1 MSAGEVRTIRTM
13 CPMNCQPTFC
23 GMQVQVEGDQL
34 VAISGDKGNPDSQGF
49 LCIRGR
55 AASEIIGNDK
65 RILYPMAR
73 DRRGGGDWQR
83 ISWDE
88 ALTRITQ
95 AIEAGRRD
103 ETALWPGHGSVAN
116 DFAVFAHAQ
125 LAMRLA
131 NNAGFQWWEP
141 SMICWGLGGLGAGLT
156 GALEVNTKEDMGA
169 HSDMVVLW
177 GTNLVNQP
185 NTARHVAEAKKRG
198 ARIVAVDVRESEA
211 CGNAHEA
218 FIIRPGTDAALALAM
233 MNVIVSEGLEDAHFI
248 AEHTTGFAELKAHL
262 AEHTPQWAA
271 AVTGIPA
278 DRIIAFAREYAA
290 TKRAMIC
297 LSGGSMH
304 KNRHG
309 WQSARAVTCLPALTG
324 KLGKSGSGL
333 GPRHGAEPR
342 GVGTNFIFD
351 PASRPWG
358 DYVQNQMSD
367 MVDAIEAGRIRNMLI
382 FGSNFVSSFADA
394 TRVGRGFDQ
403 MDMVVCHDLFF
414 NDTIRNHAD
423 IVLPA
428 TAWLED
434 VGCKMTATHLYLMD
448 QALPA
453 AGEARSMSKIVCALA
468 EQLGMTDFYP
478 WEEDTGHIDA
488 VLDHPCTS
496 HATVAELRAEGGIRA
511 LNISS
516 VAHPDLEFATPSGK
530 IEFYSNRAEE
540 AGLPALPVY
549 IGRDNKGYPLEL
561 RMGRSINH
569 FHSFY
574 DNGRALPTLARKEP
588 GPELWI
594 SSEDARSRNISDGDA
609 IRIHNLRG
617 ESCANA
623 AVNDKVPQ
631 GTVWIHDGW
640 PGLNSLSDGG
650 AAIPDAA
657 TRIFPFTTGQA
668 AYDAFVEVSR
678 A

>member
-1 MSAGEVRTIRTM
+1 MTETGTRTVRTM

-34 VAISGDKGNPDSQGF
+34 LKITGDKDNPDSQGF
-49 LCIRGR
+49 LCVRGR
-55 AASEIIGNDK
+55 AAREIIGNDK

-73 DRRGGGDWQR
+73 DRRAGGEWQR
-83 ISWDE
+83 IGWDE
-88 ALTRITQ
+88 ALGRIAS
-95 AIEAGRRD
+95 AIDSGRRD

-141 SMICWGLGGLGAGLT
+141 SMICWGLGGLGVGLT

-185 NTARHVAEAKKRG
+185 NTARYVAEAKKRG
-198 ARIVAVDVRESEA
+198 ARIIAVDVRESEA
-211 CGNAHEA
+211 CGNAHES

-233 MNVIVSEGLEDAHFI
+233 MNVIVSEGLQDDHFI
-248 AEHTTGFAELKAHL
+248 ADHTVGFSELKAHL
-262 AEHTPQWAA
+262 AEHTPQWAEA
-271 AVTGIPA
+271 ITGIKA
-278 DRIIAFAREYAA
+278 ERIATFAREYAA
-290 TKRAMIC
+290 TEKAMIC

-324 KLGKSGSGL
+324 KLGKSGAGL

-342 GVGTNFIFD
+342 GVGTNFILD
-351 PASRPWG
+351 PTSRPPG
-358 DYVQNQMSD
+358 EYIQNQMSD
-367 MVDAIEAGRIRNMLI
+367 MVDAIEAGRIRTMLI
-382 FGSNFVSSFADA
+382 FGSNFVSSFSDA
-394 TRVGRGFDQ
+394 TRVARGLDT

-448 QALPA
+448 KALPA
-453 AGEARSMSKIVCALA
+453 AGEARSMASIVRALA
-468 EQLGMTDFYP
+468 GRLGMEDFYP
-478 WEEDTGHIDA
+478 WEGQTGHLDA
-488 VLDHPCTS
+488 VLDHPCTG
-496 HATVAELRAEGGIRA
+496 HATVEELRAEGGIRA
-511 LNISS
+511 LKIDP
-516 VAHPDLEFATPSGK
+516 VAHSDRQFATPSGK
-530 IEFYSNRAEE
+530 IEFYSERAKEH
-540 AGLPALPVY
+540 GLPPLPVY
-549 IGRDNKGYPLEL
+549 IPRDAEGYPLEL
-561 RMGRSINH
+561 RMGRTINH

-574 DNGRALPTLARKEP
+574 DSGRALPSLAAKDAR
-588 GPELWI
+588 PELWM
-594 SSEDARSRNISDGDA
+594 SVADARSRGIADGAA
-609 IRIHNLRG
+609 IRIHNQRG
-617 ESCANA
+617 DCHVHA

-640 PGLNSLSDGG
+640 PDLNTLTDGSP
-650 AAIPDAA
+650 AIPDAA
-657 TRIFPFTTGQA
+657 TRIMPFTTGQA
-668 AYDAFVEVSR
+668 AYDAFVEVSQV
-678 A
+678 

>member
-1 MSAGEVRTIRTM
+1 MSVGEVRTIRTM

-34 VAISGDKGNPDSQGF
+34 VAISGDKENPDSQGF

-55 AASEIIGNDK
+55 AASEIIDNDK

-73 DRRGGGDWQR
+73 NRRGGGDWQR
-83 ISWDE
+83 ISWEE
-88 ALTRITQ
+88 ALTRITD

-125 LAMRLA
+125 LAMKLA
-131 NNAGFQWWEP
+131 NEAGFQWWEP
-141 SMICWGLGGLGAGLT
+141 SMICWGLGGLGVGLT

-169 HSDMVVLW
+169 HSDMIVLW

-185 NTARHVAEAKKRG
+185 NTARHIAEAKKRG

-218 FIIRPGTDAALALAM
+218 FIIRPGTDSALALAM
-233 MNVIVSEGLEDAHFI
+233 MNVIVSEGLEDARFV
-248 AEHTTGFAELKAHL
+248 AEHTIGFAELKVHL
-262 AEHTPQWAA
+262 AEHTPQWAET
-271 AVTGIPA
+271 VTGIPA
-278 DRIIAFAREYAA
+278 DRIIAFAREYAE
-290 TKRAMIC
+290 TNRAMIC

-351 PASRPWG
+351 PTSRPPG

-367 MVDAIEAGRIRNMLI
+367 VVDAIEAGRIRTMLI

-394 TRVGRGFDQ
+394 TRVGRGLDQ

-414 NDTIRNHAD
+414 NDTIRNYAD

-453 AGEARSMSKIVCALA
+453 AGEARSMTSIVRALA
-468 EQLGMTDFYP
+468 ERLGMAGFYP
-478 WEEDTGHIDA
+478 WEEGAGHIDA
-488 VLDHPCTS
+488 VLDHPCTG

-511 LNISS
+511 LKISP

-530 IEFYSNRAEE
+530 IEFYSKRAEE
-540 AGLPALPVY
+540 AGLPALPAY
-549 IGRDNKGYPLEL
+549 IERDNKGYPLEL

-574 DNGRALPTLARKEP
+574 DSGRALPTLAKKDPR
-588 GPELWI
+588 PELWI

-609 IRIHNLRG
+609 IRIHNARG

-668 AYDAFVEVSR
+668 AYDAFVQVSR